1 MTIEELKKIPFR
13 FVGHMSMEDEHTTT
27 YSSADNQLGWCDHIP
42 YKNGRPCGGAYRHYR
57 IGLKVYKTKAK
68 FLEAIK
74 DYNP

>member
-1 MTIEELKKIPFR
+1 MTIEELNKIPFH
-13 FVGHMSMEDEHTTT
+13 FVSHMSMEDEHITT
-27 YSSADNQLGWCDHIP
+27 YASEDDQLGWCDHVP
-42 YKNGRPCGGAYRHYR
+42 YKNGRPFGRVYSHYR